1 MSEAIVPTPAA
12 PAATPSTSIVVQNMP
27 KTGMKGGPG
36 SADALLDAYDEVD
49 NAETN
54 IIENAADKAVK
65 VNEVA
70 AKKAAAKE
78 VVKSL
83 ESKGDGEDSEESGAD
98 GAKETVP
105 GDGDSGDTAQEIVEA
120 FINGEKVDIPRKA
133 EFEIEVDGKMTKV
146 SLEEAIQARVGQDKF
161 NRSIEQRLSY
171 ANQRELRVDNKV
183 SNILNKAQE
192 VVEVAKTG
200 DPLPALRAL
209 ARMVAAGNEVEAV
222 EIERQFLEKMET
234 VTNVWTRMNPE
245 QRKAYFAEQR
255 AKAAEEKASRLEND
269 VVTTNNVRQAHV
281 EVQNICKEI
290 GLEVGEFQS
299 LYHEFIIPNLVGPGK
314 EFESVE
320 QIGPREVAQV
330 HIKYS
335 SLQKVNE
342 AAAEVSPELSKDSE
356 FMEELFRQ
364 AVQNPSWQKEDIKY
378 IIAQITNTP
387 SKSVQ
392 NLNRKVER
400 AKTQRLNSSLKQG
413 SAARKGEN
421 VDEAE
426 YEAWFGN
433 ASKQAWAGK
442 IK

>member
-1 MSEAIVPTPAA
+1 VES
-12 PAATPSTSIVVQNMP
+12 
-27 KTGMKGGPG
+27 
-36 SADALLDAYDEVD
+36 
-49 NAETN
+49 AETN

-161 NRSIEQRLSY
+161 NKTIEQRLSY

-255 AKAAEEKASRLEND
+255 AKAAEEKAARLEKD
-269 VVTTNNVRQAHV
+269 VVTTNSVREAHA

-290 GLEVGEFQS
+290 GLEVEQFQS

-314 EFESVE
+314 DFETIE
-320 QIGPREVAQV
+320 EIGPREVAQV

-342 AAAEVSPELSKDSE
+342 AAAEVSPELSKDTE

>member
-12 PAATPSTSIVVQNMP
+12 PAATPQASIVVQNMP

-36 SADALLDAYDEVD
+36 SADALLDAYDEVES
-49 NAETN
+49 AETN

-161 NRSIEQRLSY
+161 NKTIEQRLSY

-209 ARMVAAGNEVEAV
+209 ARMVAGGNEVEAV
-222 EIERQFLEKMET
+222 EIERQFLEKMDT
-234 VTNVWTRMNPE
+234 VTNVWTKMNPE

-255 AKAAEEKASRLEND
+255 AKAAEEKAARLEKD
-269 VVTTNNVRQAHV
+269 VVTTNSVRQAHA

-290 GLEVGEFQS
+290 GLEVEQFQS

-314 EFESVE
+314 EFETIE
-320 QIGPREVAQV
+320 EIGPREVAQV

-342 AAAEVSPELSKDSE
+342 AAAEVSPELSKDT
-356 FMEELFRQ
+356 
-364 AVQNPSWQKEDIKY
+364 D
-378 IIAQITNTP
+378 T
-387 SKSVQ
+387 
-392 NLNRKVER
+392 
-400 AKTQRLNSSLKQG
+400 
-413 SAARKGEN
+413 
-421 VDEAE
+421 
-426 YEAWFGN
+426 
-433 ASKQAWAGK
+433 
-442 IK
+442 

>member
-1 MSEAIVPTPAA
+1 
-12 PAATPSTSIVVQNMP
+12 
-27 KTGMKGGPG
+27 MKGGPG

-49 NAETN
+49 SAETN
-54 IIENAADKAVK
+54 IIEDAADKAVRAT
-65 VNEVA
+65 EVA
-70 AKKAAAKE
+70 AKKVAAKE
-78 VVKSL
+78 IVKSL
-83 ESKGDGEDSEESGAD
+83 ESKGDGEDSEGAGAD

-105 GDGDSGDTAQEIVEA
+105 GDGDSGDTAEEIVEA
-120 FINGEKVDIPRKA
+120 MINGEKVDIPRKA

-146 SLEEAIQARVGQDKF
+146 SLEEAIQARVGQEKF
-161 NRSIEQRLSY
+161 NKTIEQRLSY

-234 VTNVWTRMNPE
+234 VTSVWTRMNPE

-255 AKAAEEKASRLEND
+255 AKAAEEKAARLEND
-269 VVTTNNVRQAHV
+269 VVTTNSVRQAHA
-281 EVQNICKEI
+281 EVQTICKEI
-290 GLEVGEFQS
+290 GLEVEQFQS

-335 SLQKVNE
+335 SMQKVNE
-342 AAAEVSPELSKDSE
+342 AAAEVSPELSKDTE